1 MAELEKGLA
10 QELEHLSC
18 EERET
23 FELMLEEFRNEQ
35 EEEGLAELIGNAEW
49 KTTPC
54 DVETFVKDPY
64 FLGVTCENLYARL
77 LADMVEVF
85 DGGYSEAVLTGSIG
99 WGKCLSI
106 SSTYVTLSTGER
118 VLMQELIGKT
128 PFVPSLQMSGRVEFS
143 PASKVWHSGLK
154 ECARLTL
161 ASGQWLEAS
170 WDHPVLTED
179 GYKPLSDLK
188 AGDFVAAARTAPE
201 PEHYLQISD
210 AEVMC
215 LGFYLA
221 DGSGLATGRQEYCK
235 GNPDLVRLFE
245 ENAAKV
251 PGFTGFGEKQYE
263 RGAWYVRPHGLLPWL
278 RAWGIDERSKEKRL
292 PGRLFGLPRRQVAL
306 LLRVLWTD
314 GNVYTGTPRKLELC
328 LASEGLIDD
337 VQEILHRFSIV
348 ARKSYQP
355 KSIRFLDGS
364 KKEYPAW
371 RLQIADAATLRLFLN
386 EVGPIF
392 GLEQECARMLEDL
405 QDVKSNPNW
414 DVVPITIEELK
425 KIRRSIGSIPNA
437 EWSQYGSLA
446 KGSHMGRAKFRA
458 LVAHFGYS
466 CPYAKFASMDVVWE
480 RVVSVSSIGVHEVAD
495 LTVPG
500 PVNVVANGIV
510 VHNTFFA
517 SIGICR
523 ILYELS
529 CMKNPQASFGLASQS
544 GIAITNMSVTESLAI
559 KVVFENI
566 ATKIKCSPYFQENFP
581 FAATRKEL
589 RFPNSIWVA
598 ARSSTDTSALGLNT
612 IAGIVDE
619 SNFFA
624 KSTNA
629 NAANTDLAES
639 IYATMRRRMKS
650 RFERQGKLPG
660 MLFVVSSKR
669 TNDDFTARRIISA
682 ANDPTVFV
690 RDYALWDVKPEDYF
704 SVGKFYVL
712 VGNDKVSSRILDV
725 GEERQF
731 LENPQEGTIVFPVPE
746 DFRMDFQ
753 TDLEGAIRD
762 IGGIATVSVNP
773 YIQRR
778 DTITAAC
785 NKQRSH
791 PFSELIYDPS
801 RKGTF
806 MWDRM
811 VSTRSERAPGGITE
825 VVNRPRLNPMAP
837 RAVHIDPSLRGDATG
852 FVMAHIGGWK
862 DVVRRADDGQKFM
875 ERAPMYVVDLAL
887 RIIPP
892 MGGEIVLAELRHLI
906 YDLTRHGYMITG
918 VSLDSYQSADTI
930 QQMKSQGY
938 RSEVLSVDTSPDPY
952 DNLKTAFYEGRVDM
966 YSYPPLISELEALQ
980 EDRRGKK
987 RKIDHPV
994 RGSKDISDALAGV
1007 LFQLRKY
1014 ALEQPLPMLQSLSP
1028 DSDPWMT
1035 AAFQARGAP
1044 VVSVPTMPTAGS
1056 NSDILPPFIGS
1067 GFR

>member
-54 DVETFVKDPY
+54 DVETFIKDPY

-99 WGKCLSI
+99 WGK
-106 SSTYVTLSTGER
+106 
-118 VLMQELIGKT
+118 
-128 PFVPSLQMSGRVEFS
+128 
-143 PASKVWHSGLK
+143 
-154 ECARLTL
+154 
-161 ASGQWLEAS
+161 
-170 WDHPVLTED
+170 
-179 GYKPLSDLK
+179 
-188 AGDFVAAARTAPE
+188 
-201 PEHYLQISD
+201 
-210 AEVMC
+210 
-215 LGFYLA
+215 
-221 DGSGLATGRQEYCK
+221 
-235 GNPDLVRLFE
+235 
-245 ENAAKV
+245 
-251 PGFTGFGEKQYE
+251 
-263 RGAWYVRPHGLLPWL
+263 
-278 RAWGIDERSKEKRL
+278 
-292 PGRLFGLPRRQVAL
+292 
-306 LLRVLWTD
+306 
-314 GNVYTGTPRKLELC
+314 
-328 LASEGLIDD
+328 
-337 VQEILHRFSIV
+337 
-348 ARKSYQP
+348 
-355 KSIRFLDGS
+355 
-364 KKEYPAW
+364 
-371 RLQIADAATLRLFLN
+371 
-386 EVGPIF
+386 
-392 GLEQECARMLEDL
+392 
-405 QDVKSNPNW
+405 
-414 DVVPITIEELK
+414 
-425 KIRRSIGSIPNA
+425 
-437 EWSQYGSLA
+437 
-446 KGSHMGRAKFRA
+446 
-458 LVAHFGYS
+458 
-466 CPYAKFASMDVVWE
+466 
-480 RVVSVSSIGVHEVAD
+480 
-495 LTVPG
+495 
-500 PVNVVANGIV
+500 
-510 VHNTFFA
+510 TFFA

-624 KSTNA
+624 KSANA
-629 NAANTDLAES
+629 NASNVDLAES

-669 TNDDFTARRIISA
+669 TNDDFTARRIINA

-712 VGNDKVSSRILDV
+712 VGNDKVSSKILDP

-785 NKQRSH
+785 NSQRSH

-801 RKGTF
+801 RKGIF

-811 VSTRSERAPGGITE
+811 VSARSERAPGGITE
-825 VVNRPRLNPMAP
+825 TVNRPRLNPMAP

-852 FVMAHIGGWK
+852 LVMAHIGGWK

-938 RSEVLSVDTSPDPY
+938 RSEILSVDTSPDPY

-966 YSYPPLISELEALQ
+966 YPYPPLISELEALQ

-994 RGSKDISDALAGV
+994 RGSKDVSDALAGV

-1014 ALEQPLPMLQSLSP
+1014 ALEQPLPMLQSMNP
-1028 DSDPWMT
+1028 DSDPWMS
-1035 AAFQARGAP
+1035 AAFQSRGAP
-1044 VVSVPTMPTAGS
+1044 VVSMPTMPTAGS